1 MKVQV
6 EALDSVTKKVE
17 VLIPEED
24 IVSIRESIYDEV
36 RKNAKI
42 KGFRPGKVPRPII
55 NQYYKEYIEEETR
68 KRMLQET
75 MWEALR
81 EVKVDPIIEPVAD
94 FLEGEKTGYTLE
106 CEVLPEIELPEYK
119 GVEIEADPVVVT
131 DADVDTRIENMR
143 AFHASFEAKE
153 GDAVA
158 DKGDFVVIGYQGYL
172 NGEPLKE
179 IVAESYPLELGN
191 AMLMPEF
198 ENSVVGM
205 KQGEERDVEVPF
217 PDDYPDKDIAGKKI
231 TFKVKMKEI
240 KRKVLPELNDEF
252 ARDMS
257 YENLEVMKK
266 GAREELTRE
275 REGFRKRELTNKA
288 MEALLKGVEVPVPK
302 RFLEK
307 RVTGMIEEAQSRYQ
321 QQSFSS
327 EEMQSIT
334 EKMHADLGKKAEDRI
349 KVEIILARIA
359 EKEGLKVVDSE
370 VEERLKTIAQD
381 ANKTYNEVKG
391 IYEQYGLIANV
402 KDQIMEEKA
411 VDLVLENAV
420 VKETVKEKEEAK
432 EKE

>member
-17 VLIPEED
+17 VLLPEEK
-24 IVSIRESIYDEV
+24 IASIRESIYDEI

-55 NQYYKEYIEEETR
+55 TQYYKDYIEEETR

-75 MWEALR
+75 MWEALK
-81 EVKVDPIIEPVAD
+81 EVSVDPIMEPVAD
-94 FLEGEKTGYTLE
+94 FLEGDKGYTLE
-106 CEVLPEIELPEYK
+106 CEVLPEIELPQYK
-119 GVEIEADPVVVT
+119 GVEIEAEPVVVT
-131 DADVDTRIENMR
+131 DADVESRIENMR

-153 GDAVA
+153 GEAVA
-158 DKGDFVVIGYQGYL
+158 EKGDFVVIKYQGYL
-172 NGEPLKE
+172 NGEPLKQ
-179 IVAESYPLELGN
+179 IMAEAYPLELGN

-198 ENSVVGM
+198 ENQVTGM
-205 KQGEERDVEVPF
+205 KQNEERDIDVPF
-217 PDDYPDKDIAGKKI
+217 PEDYPDKDIAGKKI
-231 TFKVKMKEI
+231 TFKVTMKEI
-240 KRKVLPELNDEF
+240 KRKVLPDVNDEF

-257 YENLEVMKK
+257 YENLDVMKT
-266 GAREELTRE
+266 GVREELIKE
-275 REGFRKRELTNKA
+275 KEGFRKRELTSKA
-288 MEALLKGVEVPVPK
+288 METLIKDVDVPVPK
-302 RFLEK
+302 RFLDK
-307 RVTGMIEEAQSRYQ
+307 RVHGMIEEAQSRYQ
-321 QQSFSS
+321 QQNFSE

-334 EKMHADLGKKAEDRI
+334 EKMHGDLGKRAEERI

-359 EKEGLKVVDSE
+359 EKEGLKVEDSE

-391 IYEQYGLIANV
+391 IYEQYGLIPGV

-411 VDLVLENAV
+411 VDFVLGNAV
-420 VKETVKEKEEAK
+420 MKEVVKEKEEVK

>member
-17 VLIPEED
+17 VLLPAERI
-24 IVSIRESIYDEV
+24 SGIRESIYDEV

-55 NQYYKEYIEEETR
+55 TQYYKDYIEEETR
-68 KRMLQET
+68 KRMLQDT

-81 EVKVDPIIEPVAD
+81 EAKVDPIMEPIAN
-94 FLEGEKTGYTLE
+94 FLEDDKGYTLE

-119 GVEIEADPVVVT
+119 GVEIEAEPVVVT
-131 DADVDTRIENMR
+131 DEDVESRIGNMR

-153 GDAVA
+153 GDAA
-158 DKGDFVVIGYQGYL
+158 AEKGDFVVIKYQGYL
-172 NGEPLKE
+172 DGEPVKQ
-179 IVAESYPLELGN
+179 IAAESYPLELGN

-198 ENSVVGM
+198 ENAVIGM
-205 KQGEERDVEVPF
+205 KQDEERDIEVPF

-231 TFKVKMKEI
+231 TFKVTMKEL
-240 KRKVLPELNDEF
+240 KRKVLPEINDDF
-252 ARDMS
+252 AKDMS

-266 GAREELTRE
+266 GVREELVKE

-288 MEALLKGVEVPVPK
+288 MEALLKGMDVPVPK
-302 RFLEK
+302 RFLDK
-307 RVTGMIEEAQSRYQ
+307 RVHGMIEEAQSRYQ
-321 QQSFSS
+321 QQNFS
-327 EEMQSIT
+327 EDEMKSMT
-334 EKMHADLGKKAEDRI
+334 EKMHADFGKRAEERI
-349 KVEIILARIA
+349 KVEVILARIA
-359 EKEGLKVVDSE
+359 EKEGLKVEDSE

-391 IYEQYGLIANV
+391 IYEQYGLIPGV

-420 VKETVKEKEEAK
+420 VKEVVKEKEEVK

>member
-24 IVSIRESIYDEV
+24 ITSIRDSIYDEV

-42 KGFRPGKVPRPII
+42 KGFRQGKVPRPII
-55 NQYYKEYIEEETR
+55 TQYYKEYIEEETH

-81 EVKVDPIIEPVAD
+81 EAGIDPIIEPVAG

-106 CEVLPEIELPEYK
+106 CEVLPEIELPQYK
-119 GVEIEADPVVVT
+119 GVEIEAEPVVVT
-131 DADVDTRIENMR
+131 DADLETRIENMR

-153 GDAVA
+153 GDAIA
-158 DKGDFVVIGYQGYL
+158 EKGDFIVIKYQGYL
-172 NGEPLKE
+172 NGEPVPQ
-179 IVAESYPLELGN
+179 IAAESYPLELGN

-205 KQGEERDVEVPF
+205 KQDEERDVEVPF

-231 TFKVKMKEI
+231 TFKVTIKEI

-257 YENLEVMKK
+257 YENLDVMKK
-266 GAREELTRE
+266 GAREELIKE
-275 REGFRKRELTNKA
+275 REGFRKNELTNKA
-288 MEALLKGVEVPVPK
+288 MAALLKDVEIPVPK

-321 QQSFSS
+321 QQNIS
-327 EEMQSIT
+327 EEEMLSIT
-334 EKMHADLGKKAEDRI
+334 ERMHGEFGKRAEDRI

-359 EKEGLKVVDSE
+359 EKEGFTVEDSE

-391 IYEQYGLIANV
+391 IYEQYGLIGGV

-411 VDLVLENAV
+411 VDFVLGNAV
-420 VKETVKEKEEAK
+420 VKEVAKEKEEVKEKE
-432 EKE
+432 

>member
-17 VLIPEED
+17 VLLPAERI
-24 IVSIRESIYDEV
+24 SGIRESIYDEV

-55 NQYYKEYIEEETR
+55 TQYYKDYIEEETR
-68 KRMLQET
+68 KRMLQDT

-81 EVKVDPIIEPVAD
+81 EAKVDPIMEPIAN
-94 FLEGEKTGYTLE
+94 FLEDDKGYTLE

-119 GVEIEADPVVVT
+119 GVEIETEPVVVT
-131 DADVDTRIENMR
+131 DEDVESRIGNMR

-153 GDAVA
+153 GDAA
-158 DKGDFVVIGYQGYL
+158 AEKGDFVVIKYQGYL
-172 NGEPLKE
+172 DGEPVKQ
-179 IVAESYPLELGN
+179 IAAESYPLELGN

-198 ENSVVGM
+198 ENAVIGM
-205 KQGEERDVEVPF
+205 KQDEERDIEVPF
-217 PDDYPDKDIAGKKI
+217 PDDYPDKDIAGKRI
-231 TFKVKMKEI
+231 MFKVTMKEL
-240 KRKVLPELNDEF
+240 KRKVLPEINDDF
-252 ARDMS
+252 AKDMS

-266 GAREELTRE
+266 GVREELVKE

-288 MEALLKGVEVPVPK
+288 MEALLKGVDVPVPK
-302 RFLEK
+302 RFLDK
-307 RVTGMIEEAQSRYQ
+307 RVHGMIEEAQSRYQ
-321 QQSFSS
+321 QQNFS
-327 EEMQSIT
+327 EDEMKSMT
-334 EKMHADLGKKAEDRI
+334 EKMHADFGKRAEERI
-349 KVEIILARIA
+349 KVEIVLARIA
-359 EKEGLKVVDSE
+359 EKEGLKVEDSE

-391 IYEQYGLIANV
+391 IYEQYGLIPGV

-420 VKETVKEKEEAK
+420 VKEAVKEKEEVK

>member
-17 VLIPEED
+17 VLLPEEKV
-24 IVSIRESIYDEV
+24 VSIRESVYDEV

-55 NQYYKEYIEEETR
+55 TQYYKEYIEEETR
-68 KRMLQET
+68 KRMLQDT
-75 MWEALR
+75 MWEALK
-81 EVKVDPIIEPVAD
+81 EAKIDPIMEPVAD
-94 FLEGEKTGYTLE
+94 FLEGDKGYTLE
-106 CEVLPEIELPEYK
+106 CEILPEIELPQYK
-119 GVEIEADPVVVT
+119 GVEIEAEPVIVT
-131 DADVDTRIENMR
+131 DADVESRIGNMR

-153 GDAVA
+153 GEAIA
-158 DKGDFVVIGYQGYL
+158 EKGDFVVIKYQGYL
-172 NGEPLKE
+172 NGEPVKQ
-179 IVAESYPLELGN
+179 IAAENYPLELGN

-198 ENSVVGM
+198 ENSVIGM
-205 KQGEERDVEVPF
+205 KQNEERDIDVPF

-231 TFKVKMKEI
+231 TFKVTMKEV
-240 KRKVLPELNDEF
+240 KRKVLPEINDEF

-257 YENLEVMKK
+257 YENLNVMNK
-266 GAREELTRE
+266 GVREELIKE

-288 MEALLKGVEVPVPK
+288 MEVLLKGVDVPVPK
-302 RFLEK
+302 RFLDK
-307 RVTGMIEEAQSRYQ
+307 RVHGMIEEAQSRYQ
-321 QQSFSS
+321 QQNFS
-327 EEMQSIT
+327 EEEMRSIT
-334 EKMHADLGKKAEDRI
+334 ERMHEDFGKRAEERI

-359 EKEGLKVVDSE
+359 EKEGFKIEDSE

-391 IYEQYGLIANV
+391 IYEQYGLIPGV

-411 VDLVLENAV
+411 VDFVLENAV
-420 VKETVKEKEEAK
+420 VKEKVKEKEEAK

>member
-6 EALDSVTKKVE
+6 EALDRVTKKVE

-24 IVSIRESIYDEV
+24 IASIRESIYDEI

-42 KGFRPGKVPRPII
+42 KGFRQGKVPKPII
-55 NQYYKEYIEEETR
+55 TQYYKEYIEEETR

-75 MWEALR
+75 MWEALK
-81 EVKVDPIIEPVAD
+81 EVNIDPIMEPVAD
-94 FLEGEKTGYTLE
+94 FLEGEKKGYTLE

-119 GVEIEADPVVVT
+119 GVEIEAEPLVVT
-131 DADVDTRIENMR
+131 DADVESRIESMR

-153 GDAVA
+153 GDAAA
-158 DKGDFVVIGYQGYL
+158 DKGDFIVVKYQGYL
-172 NGEPLKE
+172 NGEPLKQ
-179 IVAESYPLELGN
+179 IAAENYPLELGN

-198 ENSVVGM
+198 ENAIIGM
-205 KQGEERDVEVPF
+205 KLNEERDIDVPF
-217 PDDYPDKDIAGKKI
+217 PDDYPDKEIAGKQI
-231 TFKVKMKEI
+231 TFKITAKEL

-266 GAREELTRE
+266 GAREELIKE

-288 MEALLKGVEVPVPK
+288 MTALLKDMDIPVPK
-302 RFLEK
+302 RFLDK
-307 RVTGMIEEAQSRYQ
+307 RVHGMIEEAQSRYQ
-321 QQSFSS
+321 QQNFSE

-334 EKMHADLGKKAEDRI
+334 ERMHDDLGKRAEERI
-349 KVEIILARIA
+349 KVEIVLARIA
-359 EKEGLKVVDSE
+359 EKEGFKIEDSE

-391 IYEQYGLIANV
+391 IYEQYGLIPGV

-411 VDLVLENAV
+411 VDYVLENAV
-420 VKETVKEKEEAK
+420 IKEVVKEKGEAK
-432 EKE
+432 ENE

>member
-17 VLIPEED
+17 VLVPEED
-24 IVSIRESIYDEV
+24 ITSIRESIYDEV

-42 KGFRPGKVPRPII
+42 KGFRPGKVPKPII
-55 NQYYKEYIEEETR
+55 TQYYKEYIEEETR
-68 KRMLQET
+68 KRMLEET

-81 EVKVDPIIEPVAD
+81 EVKVDPIIEPVAN

-131 DADVDTRIENMR
+131 DADIESRIENMR
-143 AFHASFEAKE
+143 AFHASFEPKE
-153 GDAVA
+153 DGSIS

-172 NGEPLKE
+172 NGEPVKQ

-198 ENSVVGM
+198 EDSVVGM
-205 KQGEERDVEVPF
+205 KQGEEKDIEVPF

-231 TFKVKMKEI
+231 TFRVTMKEI
-240 KRKVLPELNDEF
+240 KRKMLPELNDEF

-257 YENLEVMKK
+257 YENLDVMRTGVK
-266 GAREELTRE
+266 EELVNE
-275 REGFRKRELTNKA
+275 KEGFRKRELTNKA
-288 MEALLKGVEVPVPK
+288 MEALLKAVDVPVPK

-307 RVTGMIEEAQSRYQ
+307 RITGMMEEAQSRYQ
-321 QQSFSS
+321 RQNFSA

-334 EKMHADLGKKAEDRI
+334 ERMHADLGKRAEDRI
-349 KVEIILARIA
+349 KFEIILARIA
-359 EKEGLKVVDSE
+359 EREGLKVEDNE

-420 VKETVKEKEEAK
+420 VKEAPKEREEVKEKE
-432 EKE
+432 